1 MKLEKKTNKQPW
13 PTKDAMQQIYELNL
27 WGGEA
32 TEFYSGLGSHNQ
44 SIVNPYL
51 LAVKEFLKSLKKP
64 VDIVDLG
71 CGDFNVGNELISHS
85 KKYIG
90 IDIVPELIERN
101 KEKYKGASLS
111 FLCLDIAKDKLPKG
125 DVAIVRQVLQ
135 HLSNSEVKRV
145 VDKLSQ
151 YRYVIL
157 TEHLP
162 EGDFE
167 PNVDIISGQ
176 GIRLKKGSGLNL
188 ELPPFNLNADEVRI
202 ISSVAYPN
210 DKGIIETKLFCF
222 KRD

>member
-1 MKLEKKTNKQPW
+1 MKLEKKINKQPW

-32 TEFYSGLGSHNQ
+32 TEFYSGLGSHDQ
-44 SIVNPYL
+44 SIVKPYL

-71 CGDFNVGNELISHS
+71 CGDFNVGKELISYS

-101 KEKYKGASLS
+101 REKYTTKNLS
-111 FLCLDIAKDKLPKG
+111 FECLDIAKDELPKG
-125 DVAIVRQVLQ
+125 DVVIVRQVLQ
-135 HLSNSEVKRV
+135 HLSNQEVKSV

-151 YRYVIL
+151 YRYIIL

-162 EGDFE
+162 TVEFT

-176 GIRLKKGSGLNL
+176 GIRLKKGSGLDL
-188 ELPPFNLNADEVRI
+188 ELPPFNLNVNEVKV
-202 ISSVAYPN
+202 ISSVPYPLG
-210 DKGIIETKLFCF
+210 KGIIETKIIRLT
-222 KRD
+222 KR